1 MCLAIF
7 DLDHTL
13 LNGDSN
19 KSWNDFIAEENLV
32 DRETH
37 IKTNTKFSNDYHA
50 GRLDINAYIEF
61 TMTILPNYDTNF
73 LEKLRNRFMEIVI
86 EPMMTQKAEN
96 LIAAHRSKGDF
107 LLLMTAT
114 NRFVAEPISK
124 RLKMD
129 EILCSEPLIKHGKY
143 TGKMKG
149 IACFSQGKVTHLEK
163 WLEKNK
169 NLSLHDS
176 YFYSD
181 SHNDLPLLEKVD
193 NPVAVNPDPILLK
206 TAETRGWPVID
217 LRN

>member
-1 MCLAIF
+1 MALAVF

-32 DRETH
+32 DREIH
-37 IKTNTKFSNDYHA
+37 IKTNTEFSNDYHA
-50 GRLDINAYIEF
+50 GRLDIDAYIEF
-61 TMTILPNYDTNF
+61 TMKILPDFDMDF
-73 LEKLRNRFMEIVI
+73 LENLRTRFMEIVI
-86 EPMMTQKAEN
+86 EPMITKKSLDLLAR
-96 LIAAHRSKGDF
+96 HRSKGDF

-114 NRFVAEPISK
+114 NRFVAEPIAA

-129 EILCSEPLIKHGKY
+129 EILCSEPLIIDGKY
-143 TGKMKG
+143 TGKMDG
-149 IACFSQGKVTHLEK
+149 IACFSKGKVIHLEK

-169 NLSLHDS
+169 NMNWKDS

-206 TAETRGWPVID
+206 AAETRGWPVID
-217 LRN
+217 LKK